1 MTINTQKKKHII
13 SYENLSEEV
22 KAVFKEKYP
31 KGFNDYLPD
40 IKDYVKP
47 DGTKFYAVTLELPE
61 DIYLIKFQIRTES
74 LEDLENWLNTEPEV
88 DQDTPSE
95 SESGDGTL
103 PDSDITQYSD
113 DSADGDM

>member
-31 KGFNDYLPD
+31 RGFNDYLPD
-40 IKDYVKP
+40 IKDYTKP

-61 DIYLIKFQIRTES
+61 DVWLIKFQIKTES
-74 LEDLENWLNTEPEV
+74 LEDLENWLNTEPET
-88 DQDTPSE
+88 DQ
-95 SESGDGTL
+95 ESGSEGDAVDGTL

-113 DSADGDM
+113 DSADADM